1 MSAGAGRP
9 ARHPLGSKNAALAA
23 LCLGALILN
32 VDTTIVTV
40 ALPDLVRQTG
50 ATTTDLQWVVDAY
63 SLAFGALV
71 LAAGSLSDRLG
82 RKGMLLAGIAVFGAA
97 SVAGSQAGS
106 AAGLIGARAA
116 MGVGAAMIYPS
127 TLSLI
132 TSVFTGRRERAWAI
146 GLWGACAGTG
156 VAVGPIAGGW
166 LLERFW
172 WGSIFAAM
180 AVLAVVVAVGVAAAV
195 PTSRDPATPP
205 VDRRGLVL
213 SAAGM
218 GVLVF
223 GVIEAP
229 GWGWSSGSTAAVI
242 AAGVAVLAI
251 MAVAESRTAH
261 PMIDVS
267 LFRNPRFTAACG
279 AVAMALFALLGFIF
293 LMTQYFQV
301 VKSYSPLSTGVRL
314 LPLAAAVMVT
324 SVAGTR
330 LAVRVGNKVII
341 STGLALFGLAMFWTS
356 RESQATPYAIMVAQE
371 VILGAGLGL
380 TQAPTADEALSAVP
394 VEKVGLA
401 SAINGSTRLFGGTLG
416 VAVIGSV
423 ASSLYASRLL
433 GTLPPGLPA
442 SVVAT
447 AKGSVGGAAL
457 AARQLRAAGAH
468 SAARGLDAAAVQ
480 AFLHGLAYGCAVAG
494 GVAAV
499 GFVVAVVALPG
510 RPRADLTS
518 ANRGVSTTFMLD
530 QAANRDGIESSGTHP
545 GQQHPSAL
553 VVTSRKLIIDR

>member
-1 MSAGAGRP
+1 MSAGTGRL
-9 ARHPLGSKNAALAA
+9 ARHTLSGKNAALAA

-40 ALPDLVRQTG
+40 ALPDLVRETG

-82 RKGMLLAGIAVFGAA
+82 RKGMLLAGIAVFSAA
-97 SVAGSQAGS
+97 SLAGSQAGS
-106 AAGLIGARAA
+106 AAGLIGARAM

-132 TSVFTGRRERAWAI
+132 SSVFTGRRERARAI
-146 GLWGACAGTG
+146 GLWGACAGAG

-166 LLERFW
+166 LLEHFW
-172 WGSIFAAM
+172 WGSIFVLMALLAA
-180 AVLAVVVAVGVAAAV
+180 VVAVGVVVAV

-223 GVIEAP
+223 GVIQAP
-229 GWGWSSGSTAAVI
+229 GWGWGSASTAAVI
-242 AAGVAVLAI
+242 AGGVVVLAI
-251 MAVAESRTAH
+251 MAVTESRLAH

-267 LFRNPRFTAACG
+267 LFRNPGFTAACG
-279 AVAMALFALLGFIF
+279 AVAMALFTLLGFIF

-314 LPLAAAVMVT
+314 LPLAAAVAVT

-330 LAVRVGNKVII
+330 LAVRVGNKVIV
-341 STGLALFGLAMFWTS
+341 STGLALFGLAMFWAS
-356 RESQATPYAIMVAQE
+356 RESQATSYTIMVVQE
-371 VILGAGLGL
+371 VVLGAGLGL
-380 TQAPTADEALSAVP
+380 TQAPTAEAVLGVVP
-394 VEKVGLA
+394 ADKAGLA
-401 SAINGSTRLFGGTLG
+401 SAVTGSTRLFGGTLG
-416 VAVIGSV
+416 VAVVGSV

-433 GTLPPGLPA
+433 AALPRGLPA
-442 SVVAT
+442 SVVGT

-457 AARQLRAAGAH
+457 AARQLRAAGLH
-468 SAARGLDAAAVQ
+468 SVARGLDVAAVQ
-480 AFLHGLAYGCAVAG
+480 AFLHGLAYGCTVAG
-494 GVAAV
+494 AVAAV
-499 GFVVAVVALPG
+499 GFVLAAVALPG
-510 RPRADLTS
+510 RPRAD
-518 ANRGVSTTFMLD
+518 
-530 QAANRDGIESSGTHP
+530 AAERAVAASEP
-545 GQQHPSAL
+545 PSLETAP
-553 VVTSRKLIIDR
+553 